1 MKRMYKDNLVTVVV
15 TVVIVVVICLT
26 GFYVASQFLKPK
38 ANNVTDSDGE
48 YKVKAQYP
56 SENITLTYWRTVDGT
71 AVFDPILEEWKR
83 LHPNVTIQITN
94 FPLADYD
101 KRLSDAAKA
110 GTLPDLM
117 MMRAD
122 WIPRYLA
129 GLKPAPSSI
138 FGVDEYKKTFAAIT
152 SQDLI
157 KNNQVYGVSYGVPTL
172 GLFYNVQAWEAAG
185 LKDPPAS
192 WQDLLD
198 ANSKLSQK
206 QGENLYKSGIA
217 LGTANIT
224 SANAIITLL
233 MMQNGAKMTD
243 QPPTKA
249 TFDQPGADNYP
260 SATKA
265 LSFYLSFAQP
275 TKSSYS
281 WSDALGNSVQA
292 FEQGKTA
299 MMIQYPFTYLDI
311 KAHAPSLN
319 FKMAKVPQ
327 VNSNAPINYSE
338 YWAEGVAANSKYPD
352 VAWDFYNFMTT
363 KKIMNQYSVP
373 TMKPASR
380 LDLAQAQE
388 QDTLLGPFAA
398 QVSSATDYYKGN
410 NVVSDAALVEMI
422 NTALAGYDPAIA
434 VRTANGKVTQ
444 SIQQFPY

>member
-1 MKRMYKDNLVTVVV
+1 MQRVYKDNLTTVIVA
-15 TVVIVVVICLT
+15 VVIIVVIALT
-26 GFYVASQFLKPK
+26 AFYVASQLLKPK
-38 ANNVTDSDGE
+38 STTSTETEE
-48 YKVKAQYP
+48 YKAKVQYP

-71 AVFDPILEEWKR
+71 AVFDPILAEWKK

-94 FPLADYD
+94 FPLAEYD
-101 KRLSDAAKA
+101 KRLSEAAKA

-122 WIPRYLA
+122 WLPRYQ
-129 GLKPAPSSI
+129 GSLKPAPNTI
-138 FGVDEYKKTFAAIT
+138 FNVDDYKKTFAPIT
-152 SQDLI
+152 AQDLI
-157 KNNQVYGVSYGVPTL
+157 KNNQVYGVSYGIPTL
-172 GLFYNVQAWEAAG
+172 GLFYNTQAWETAG
-185 LKDPPAS
+185 LKDAPSS

-198 ANSKLSQK
+198 ANAKLSQK
-206 QGENLYKSGIA
+206 QGQNLYKSGIA

-243 QPPTKA
+243 LPPTKA

-260 SATKA
+260 SASKA
-265 LSFYLSFAQP
+265 LSFYISFAQP
-275 TKSSYS
+275 SKSSYS

-299 MMIQYPFTYLDI
+299 MMIQYPFAYLDI
-311 KAHAPSLN
+311 KAQAPNLD
-319 FKMAKVPQ
+319 FKMAKIPQ
-327 VNSNAPINYSE
+327 VNSSSPVNYSE
-338 YWAEGVAANSKYPD
+338 YWAEGVANSSKYSD
-352 VAWDFYNFMTT
+352 IAWDFYNFMTT

-380 LDLAQAQE
+380 LDLAKSQE
-388 QDTLLGPFAA
+388 QDTLIGSFAA
-398 QVSSATDYYKGN
+398 QVPSAQGYYKGN
-410 NVVSDAALVEMI
+410 NATTDAALLEMI
-422 NTALAGYDPAIA
+422 NTALAGYDPLIA